1 MSRPFETVYRLSTE
15 NGTQS
20 DLSTHVDTEE
30 KMDAESQTSYD
41 RKEYAD
47 PELENATINVLF
59 SVGVFVL
66 TAVVFIAIGSIRCKD
81 ARWC

>member
-1 MSRPFETVYRLSTE
+1 
-15 NGTQS
+15 
-20 DLSTHVDTEE
+20 
-30 KMDAESQTSYD
+30 MDAESQTSYD